1 MKRLCVFCGSSR
13 GNDPVYLESA
23 RRFGTLLAT
32 QGLGLV
38 YGGGDIGLMGELADA
53 VLASGGEVIGVIPRA
68 LVRREVA
75 HHGLTD
81 LRIVGSM
88 HDRKALM
95 ADLADGFV
103 ALPGGLGTIEELC
116 EVLTWAQLG
125 IHDKPCGLLDVGG
138 YYAPFLAFLDRVA
151 DAGFMAPENRQLLL
165 VADDPERLLEAMR
178 SFRPRPRE
186 RWLEDEQR

>member
-1 MKRLCVFCGSSR
+1 MKRICVFCGSSP
-13 GNDPVYLESA
+13 GNDPLYLESA
-23 RRFGTLLAT
+23 RRFGSVIAAR
-32 QGLGLV
+32 GLGLV
-38 YGGGDIGLMGELADA
+38 YGGGDIGLMGELANA
-53 VLASGGEVIGVIPRA
+53 VLDRGGEVIGVIPRA

-95 ADLADGFV
+95 ADLADAFV

-138 YYAPFLAFLDRVA
+138 YWRPFLAFLDRVA
-151 DAGFMAPENRQLLL
+151 DAGFMSPENRQLLL
-165 VADDPERLLEAMR
+165 VDDDPERLIDALQR
-178 SFRPRPRE
+178 FRTTARE
-186 RWLEDEQR
+186 RWLDDEQR